1 LFLLIFKSPM
11 VISLVVVS
19 LNFHVER
26 IALIN
31 YIDQKSAKLSSGNL
45 AKTLLEKRFTT
56 SEIY

>member
-1 LFLLIFKSPM
+1 M